1 MKTINFL
8 MAILL
13 TLSFMSCNAQKNDKK
28 IDVAALPAVAQEL
41 IKSNFADEQ
50 IKAVEQDNDGYEV
63 KFKGGASIDFNT
75 AGQWKE
81 IDCERNAVPDAVVP
95 QQIKDYAAKNY
106 ADKKIVKIE
115 CNSYG
120 YEIEFDNGVEIKFD
134 KDFNATIDK

>member
-50 IKAVEQDNDGYEV
+50 IKAVEQDL
-63 KFKGGASIDFNT
+63 
-75 AGQWKE
+75 
-81 IDCERNAVPDAVVP
+81 
-95 QQIKDYAAKNY
+95 AKNY

-120 YEIEFDNGVEIKFD
+120 YEIELDNGVEIKFD

>member
-13 TLSFMSCNAQKNDKK
+13 TLSFMSCNAQKDDKK
-28 IDVAALPAVAQEL
+28 
-41 IKSNFADEQ
+41 
-50 IKAVEQDNDGYEV
+50 
-63 KFKGGASIDFNT
+63 
-75 AGQWKE
+75 

-120 YEIEFDNGVEIKFD
+120 YEIELDNGVEIKFD

>member
-13 TLSFMSCNAQKNDKK
+13 TLSFMSCNAQKND
-28 IDVAALPAVAQEL
+28 
-41 IKSNFADEQ
+41 
-50 IKAVEQDNDGYEV
+50 
-63 KFKGGASIDFNT
+63 
-75 AGQWKE
+75 KE

-120 YEIEFDNGVEIKFD
+120 YEIELDNGVEIKFD

>member
-50 IKAVEQDNDGYEV
+50 IK
-63 KFKGGASIDFNT
+63 
-75 AGQWKE
+75 
-81 IDCERNAVPDAVVP
+81 
-95 QQIKDYAAKNY
+95 DYAAKNY

-120 YEIEFDNGVEIKFD
+120 YEIELDNGVEIKFD